1 MESVWRAS
9 VKLPRFEPLKG
20 DAETDVL
27 VIGGGLAGI
36 LCAYFLHKA
45 QIDYILVEGNEICSG
60 NTQNTTAKITSQH
73 GLVYHKLIKSQ
84 GLERAKLYLQANQ
97 WAVSEYKRLSS
108 AIPCD
113 LAEKD
118 NFVYSLDDEK
128 ALRQELDA
136 LEKLDF
142 DAQYVSD
149 PPLPFETAGAVVF
162 PQQAQFNPLK
172 FAAGIAKELNIYE
185 RTFVKEMIGTTAVTD
200 SGKIRARR
208 VIAATHFPF
217 INKHGSYF
225 IKLYQHRSYVIAL
238 KNAPLFSGMLVDD
251 ADKGLSFRNY
261 QDYLLLGGG
270 SHRTGKK
277 GGCWDELRE
286 FARKYW
292 PQAQE
297 VYHWAAQDCMSLDH
311 MPYIGQYSAAT
322 PDFYAVTG
330 FNKWGMTSSMVAAK
344 LLTDQLQNKDN
355 DWSQVFSPSRS
366 IIHPQLAVN
375 SFEAVTNLLTISKK
389 RCPHMGCA
397 LKWNPAEHSYECP
410 CHGSRFSKEGDLLD
424 NPATGRLDTSE

>member
-1 MESVWRAS
+1 MESIWRAS
-9 VKLPRFEPLKG
+9 VKFPRFGPLKG

-27 VIGGGLAGI
+27 IIGGGLAGI
-36 LCAYFLHKA
+36 LCAYFLHMA
-45 QIDYILVEGNEICSG
+45 QIDYMLVEGNEICDG

-84 GLERAKLYLQANQ
+84 GLERARLYLQANQ
-97 WAVSEYKRLSS
+97 WAISEYKRLSS
-108 AIPCD
+108 VFPCD
-113 LAEKD
+113 FEEKD
-118 NFVYSLDDEK
+118 NFVYTLDDEK
-128 ALRQELDA
+128 AVRQEMDA

-142 DAQYVSD
+142 DARYVSD

-172 FAAGIAKELNIYE
+172 FVAGIAKELNIYE
-185 RTFVKEMIGTTAVTD
+185 HTFVKEMIGNTAVTD
-200 SGKIRARR
+200 SGKISARR

-238 KNAPLFSGMLVDD
+238 KNAPVLPGMFVDD

-286 FARKYW
+286 FAQKYW

-297 VYHWAAQDCMSLDH
+297 EYHWAAQDCMSLDH

-330 FNKWGMTSSMVAAK
+330 FNKWGMTSSMAAAK
-344 LLTDQLQNKDN
+344 LLTDLLRNKDN

-375 SFEAVTNLLTISKK
+375 AFQAVTNLLTISKK
-389 RCPHMGCA
+389 RCPHLGCA

-410 CHGSRFSKEGDLLD
+410 CHGSRFSKEGELLD
-424 NPATGRLDTSE
+424 NPATGGLDME